1 MSIKKNALGRGLG
14 ALLENANTDITSKSK
29 TEAADTAIAGSVS
42 NLAIK
47 QIEANPFN
55 PRTNFEIEALQEL
68 TASIKQHGIIQPV
81 TVRKMG
87 YDKYQLISGER
98 RFKASQNA
106 GLTHIP
112 AYIRVA
118 NDQSML
124 EMALVENIQR
134 QDLDAIEIAI
144 SYQRLIDECNLSQ
157 EELSDKVSKQRS
169 TVTNYLRLLK
179 LPADIQAGIRSGEI
193 SMGHARTLV
202 SIGDEQTQIKIFNDI
217 LAHRLSVRQT
227 EDLVRGHT
235 PQTSSSKA
243 GKKKTKGE
251 KRSILSMEEKRMLEE
266 IGTSLGTR
274 VEMKRQNDGSG
285 KLLIDFRSDVELQ
298 RILKAL
304 EH

>member
-29 TEAADTAIAGSVS
+29 TEVGDMAIAGSVA

-55 PRTNFEIEALQEL
+55 PRTHFELEALNEL

-98 RFKASQNA
+98 RFKASQTA

-118 NDQSML
+118 NDQAML

-134 QDLDAIEIAI
+134 EDLDAIEIAI
-144 SYQRLIDECNLSQ
+144 SYQRLLDECNLSQ

-179 LPADIQAGIRSGEI
+179 LPADIQAGIRSGNV
-193 SMGHARTLV
+193 SMGHARALV
-202 SIGDEQTQIKIFNDI
+202 SIADEQTQLKIFNDVI
-217 LAHRLSVRQT
+217 SHQLSVRQT
-227 EDLVRGHT
+227 EELVRGNT
-235 PQTSSSKA
+235 PQTSAKNT
-243 GKKKTKGE
+243 KRKTKKD
-251 KRSILSMEEKRMLEE
+251 KRTILSLEEKRMLEE
-266 IGTSLGTR
+266 ISTHLGTR
-274 VEMKRQNDGSG
+274 IEMKRQGDGTG
-285 KLLIDFRSDVELQ
+285 KLLIEFRSDAELQ
-298 RILKAL
+298 RILKNL

>member
-14 ALLENANTDITSKSK
+14 ALLENANTDITSRSK
-29 TEAADTAIAGSVS
+29 TEAGDLAIAGSVS

-55 PRTNFEIEALQEL
+55 PRTHFEAEALNEL

-118 NDQSML
+118 NDQAML

-134 QDLDAIEIAI
+134 EDLDAIEIAI
-144 SYQRLIDECNLSQ
+144 SYQRLLDECNLSQ
-157 EELSDKVSKQRS
+157 EELSDKISKQRS

-179 LPADIQAGIRSGEI
+179 LPADIQAGIRTGDL
-193 SMGHARTLV
+193 SMGHARALV
-202 SIGDEQTQIKIFNDI
+202 SIADEHTQLKIYNDI
-217 LAHRLSVRQT
+217 ISHQLSVRQT
-227 EDLVRGHT
+227 EELVRGHT
-235 PQTSSSKA
+235 PQTSAKNA
-243 GKKKTKGE
+243 KRKTKKD
-251 KRSILSMEEKRMLEE
+251 KRTILSFEEKRMLEE
-266 IGTSLGTR
+266 ISAHLGTR
-274 VEMKRQNDGSG
+274 IEMKRQGDGTG
-285 KLLIDFRSDVELQ
+285 KLLIEFRTDAELQ
-298 RILKAL
+298 RILKTL

>member
-1 MSIKKNALGRGLG
+1 MSIKRNALGRGLG

-29 TEAADTAIAGSVS
+29 TEPGDAAIAGSVS

-55 PRTNFEIEALQEL
+55 PRTHFEQDALQEL

-112 AYIRVA
+112 AYVRVA

-134 QDLDAIEIAI
+134 EDLDAIEIAI
-144 SYQRLIDECNLSQ
+144 SYQRLLDECSLTQ
-157 EELSDKVSKQRS
+157 EQLSDKVSKQRS
-169 TVTNYLRLLK
+169 TVSNYLRLLK
-179 LPADIQAGIRSGEI
+179 LPADIQVGIRSNDI
-193 SMGHARTLV
+193 SMGHARALV
-202 SIGDEQTQIKIFNDI
+202 SIGDEVTQLKIYKDI
-217 LAHRLSVRQT
+217 VTHQLSVRET
-227 EDLVRGHT
+227 EELVRGNT
-235 PQTSSSKA
+235 PQTSKPA
-243 GKKKTKGE
+243 KRKTKNE
-251 KRSILSMEEKRMLEE
+251 KRNIISMEERRMLEE
-266 IGTSLGTR
+266 IGTLLGTQ
-274 VEMKRQNDGSG
+274 VEMKRQSDGAG
-285 KLLIDFRSDVELQ
+285 KLLISFTSDADLQ
-298 RILKAL
+298 RILKTL